1 MFERDDIAKLLRPAG
16 QGIYLVSSGK
26 AAQLALGRA
35 LYKVANDSEVQAAH
49 EASLTAALAA
59 RVVVLGIPSDTG
71 AGFARGANLGPGEL
85 RRAYLAKHGT
95 YPEGVVDIGD
105 VFVVPQLLSDEMC
118 SQGQLARSREAL
130 YGDAQSPLPVSPLS
144 AAEAV
149 LVWLRRVNP
158 AARVFMLGGDHS
170 TAIPVVNAYVAGRA
184 GACIVHVDA
193 HTDLLETRLG
203 VQDCFATWAHQA
215 NDMLGRQERLV
226 QVGIRATGRTQE
238 HWEQTLGVKQWWAN
252 DCVGGA
258 WIDDLIAHLK
268 RVQCKQVYFSND
280 IDGTDAAWASAT
292 GTPEP
297 GGLHPDQVA
306 TLIERVGREFPVFA
320 ADLVEVA
327 PRLGEDAA
335 SRECTMQTAV
345 RYMQFTLGALLAH
358 QA

>member
-1 MFERDDIAKLLRPAG
+1 MFEHDDIAKLLRPAG

-35 LYKVANDSEVQAAH
+35 LYKVVEDHEVQAAH
-49 EASLTAALAA
+49 EAALTAAQTA

-71 AGFARGANLGPGEL
+71 AGYARGANLGPGEL
-85 RRAYLAKHGT
+85 RRAYVAEHGA

-118 SQGQLARSREAL
+118 SPAQLARSREAL
-130 YGDAQSPLPVSPLS
+130 YGDAQSMLPVSPLS

-158 AARVFMLGGDHS
+158 GARVFMLGGDHS
-170 TAIPVVNAYVAGRA
+170 AAIPVVNASVAGRE

-203 VQDCFATWAHQA
+203 IEDCFATWAHQA
-215 NDMLGRQERLV
+215 NEILGRHERLL

-238 HWEQTLGVKQWWAN
+238 HWEQTLSVKQWWAK
-252 DCVGGA
+252 DCQGLG
-258 WIDDLIAHLK
+258 WLDDVVAHLK
-268 RVQCKQVYFSND
+268 HVHCTQVYFSND

-297 GGLHPDQVA
+297 GGLHPNQV
-306 TLIERVGREFPVFA
+306 TSLIERIGREFEVFG

-335 SRECTMQTAV
+335 SRAVTMQTAV
-345 RYMQFTLGALLAH
+345 RYMRSTFDALLAH